1 MNFNRN
7 KIKIL
12 TWNVN
17 SIRVRIP
24 LLLALIAKDSPD
36 VILLQ
41 ETKCEDQKFPQEELS
56 DLGYQMVLNGQKTY
70 NGVAILSKFT
80 IDSSTTTFTNN
91 PIPEQARFL
100 EAEINLPIGYAK
112 IISVYV
118 PNGGEVGSQNYQ
130 MKLEFLKALSEH
142 LSASKKHDEYIIM
155 GGDFNVAAEEI
166 DVFDAERLS
175 CQTCFTLP
183 ERKAMRTLLNS
194 GMCDLY
200 RLLNADK
207 KEFSWWDY
215 RGSSLK
221 KDEGMRI
228 DTIIS
233 SYNLTKHSITT
244 TILKEWRQCEM
255 PSDHAPV
262 VVEIMQI

>member
-1 MNFNRN
+1 MNSTLN

-24 LLLALIAKDSPD
+24 LLLELIKKNGPD
-36 VILLQ
+36 IMLLQ

-56 DLGYQMVLNGQKTY
+56 DLGYQIVLNGQKTY
-70 NGVAILSKFT
+70 NGVAILSKFS

-100 EAEINLPIGYAK
+100 EAEISLPIGFAK

-118 PNGGEVGSQNYQ
+118 PNGGEVDSQNYK

-142 LSASKKHDEYIIM
+142 LSESKKYDEYLII

-175 CQTCFTLP
+175 CQTCFTLS
-183 ERKAMRTLLNS
+183 ERKAMRALLNN

-200 RLLNADK
+200 RLVNADK

-228 DTIIS
+228 DTILS
-233 SYNLTKHSITT
+233 SYNLTKYSITT
-244 TILKEWRQCEM
+244 TILKEWRKCEL

-262 VVEIMQI
+262 VVEIMMI